1 MNARTTA
8 SRRSPSS
15 LRVQAA
21 GRGLASL
28 LILGGLINAG
38 ANQAKPNPPKVT
50 TNGGLIFQSQ
60 GVGSPN
66 TLSAYFFTPLSQG
79 EAGELL
85 FVDVAANLNL
95 GGVLTQPNTVNAGA
109 STRLGYRWLSGDQRW
124 MYGINAGVDTRQAY
138 AQYAFQAGVGGE
150 ALSRSVELRANGYIP
165 FSNKAELYTSGWSNG
180 VLTGNQLIVDGWNR
194 YVVSLSGLNLE
205 AGVPVGRWNQDKN
218 SLWLYASYYYLDGS
232 YITGSSGVRGR
243 AEMRIGSQL

>member
-1 MNARTTA
+1 M
-8 SRRSPSS
+8 
-15 LRVQAA
+15 
-21 GRGLASL
+21 
-28 LILGGLINAG
+28 
-38 ANQAKPNPPKVT
+38 
-50 TNGGLIFQSQ
+50 
-60 GVGSPN
+60 GSPN
-66 TLSAYFFTPLSQG
+66 TLSAYFFAPLSQG

-194 YVVSLSGLNLE
+194 YVVS
-205 AGVPVGRWNQDKN
+205 
-218 SLWLYASYYYLDGS
+218 
-232 YITGSSGVRGR
+232 
-243 AEMRIGSQL
+243 